1 MRVTRDTVLNG
12 IHIGEHSF
20 VPEKIREEIYD
31 RVIKPGYNFVT
42 IRPGRNL
49 DLDPKYFVEW
59 AEYLAENKVY
69 FVFLYTIQN
78 APKGKESYLDKE
90 TVAEIK
96 KVAGEYFVG
105 DMIGETGSSVAPRSP
120 CLAPNRFLNNP
131 PTTNQS
137 GRFPASFRTS
147 EQKRR

>member
-59 AEYLAENKVY
+59 AEYLAENKANI
-69 FVFLYTIQN
+69 L
-78 APKGKESYLDKE
+78 
-90 TVAEIK
+90 
-96 KVAGEYFVG
+96 
-105 DMIGETGSSVAPRSP
+105 SVI
-120 CLAPNRFLNNP
+120 
-131 PTTNQS
+131 
-137 GRFPASFRTS
+137 
-147 EQKRR
+147 